1 MKLFNMLESMFFIT
15 LGISCV
21 LLLMLIYHFK
31 QRVSKLEQS
40 TETMFEILNNMVQE
54 LSSIKR
60 GLVHPSII
68 TEPTYPS
75 FTDPQTSRINVSL
88 SDDDESDSDDASLP
102 DLIDCSVHAINN
114 EDEDSYDDS
123 DDDDS
128 DDDDSDDG
136 DSDDGDSDDGD
147 SDDDKEGEVKV
158 VSVDMDESLDNI
170 DTAESVIS
178 DMHDDV
184 DENDNGAFEVNTVAI
199 DEIHINKLDETN
211 HLEENDNMSHA
222 SINTAEVYKK
232 MNVPTLKSLV
242 IEKGLSSD
250 PSKLKKNDLIALL
263 ESNQ

>member
-1 MKLFNMLESMFFIT
+1 MLESMFFIT

-128 DDDDSDDG
+128 DDDDSDDD
-136 DSDDGDSDDGD
+136 DSDDE
-147 SDDDKEGEVKV
+147 KEGEVKV

>member
-128 DDDDSDDG
+128 DDDDSDDD
-136 DSDDGDSDDGD
+136 DSDDE
-147 SDDDKEGEVKV
+147 KEGEVKV

-170 DTAESVIS
+170 DTAESVMS